1 MTMQERDPDEVLAS
15 YKWAYLQCR
24 VDRHLWSRD
33 PQFELIDPGT
43 IERSQICKACSTIRY
58 VWIDRDT
65 AQRVTAYRYKHAK
78 GYLTS
83 KTGLK
88 LDDFRERLD
97 RESIEKAVKAGK
109 LYVEPRPVEP
119 TAEVTP
125 IKKAKK
131 AS

>member
-1 MTMQERDPDEVLAS
+1 MTTPELDPEEVLAN

-33 PQFELIDPGT
+33 PQFELIDPNT

-58 VWIDRDT
+58 VWIDRY
-65 AQRVTAYRYKHAK
+65 AAERLTAYRYKHAK

-83 KTGLK
+83 KTGLR

-97 RESIEKAVKAGK
+97 RESIAKALKAGK
-109 LYVEPRPVEP
+109 VHGAPDPKLEEKRG
-119 TAEVTP
+119 T
-125 IKKAKK
+125 KQ

>member
-1 MTMQERDPDEVLAS
+1 MTMQERDPDEVLAG

-33 PQFELIDPGT
+33 PQFELIDPAT
-43 IERSQICKACSTIRY
+43 IERSQACKACMTIRY

-97 RESIEKAVKAGK
+97 RESIEKAVKAGR
-109 LYVEPRPVEP
+109 LHGDPAPA
-119 TAEVTP
+119 AEVTP

>member
-1 MTMQERDPDEVLAS
+1 LTEQNEIDPEAVLAN
-15 YKWAYLQCR
+15 YKWAFLQCR

-33 PQFELIDPGT
+33 PQFELIDPNT

-65 AQRVTAYRYKHAK
+65 AERVTAYRYKHAK

-83 KTGLK
+83 KTGLR
-88 LDDFRERLD
+88 LNDFRERLD
-97 RESIEKAVKAGK
+97 RESITKALKAGK
-109 LYVEPRPVEP
+109 LHGAPDPKLEEKRTE
-119 TAEVTP
+119 
-125 IKKAKK
+125 KQ